1 MFRVIWGQ
9 VLRRRGRSVAVILAI
24 VLASSSFALLTSAV
38 ATSKL
43 EVLGTVEDN
52 YRSAYDILVR
62 PAPSKE
68 SEAGTAA
75 QLERSQGLVQ
85 ANYLSGIYGGI
96 SMDQLDQIREIPGVE
111 VAAPVAMIG
120 YVLTAVP
127 VPVVIN
133 DLIDDDPTATD
144 QLFRLTRTWSTD
156 RGLTKLPDATWYQY
170 FTRRRLDWKTP
181 NLVQPPAV
189 DRPGAKPVLVCQ
201 RWAQTQKAPRTAF
214 DVERMT
220 NLSCDGSNPPRPG
233 RQWDGWTK
241 GDIGFT
247 TYYPMP
253 MLIAAIDPVEEAK
266 LVGLDDAVVFG
277 RYLTAADHTRAVKAS
292 RRQTLKHLEVPVLM
306 AQEPLTDDGV
316 TLEVQRLE
324 LPSDGDALTGLAGKD
339 PKSWAEALPS
349 ESVRTVRVNDRGI
362 HAKLLRYYRLK
373 GALNARVNIWRPGS
387 ASYAPGSR
395 GAVVAEPAKRAKA
408 DTYDNGYGGYFAPPA
423 SGDVGFRR
431 LSRPLFSSNLV
442 QGDTLLGPNLDQV
455 GVFDASKIAGFSDLS
470 KVPLTTYYPPDA
482 APGDDRTKQLLDGRS
497 LLPNANL
504 TGYLQQ
510 PPTMLTTI
518 KSLPTFNDPNNFPQL
533 AGINPL
539 WPTDQPIS
547 VVRIRVA
554 GVTGTDDA
562 SRERVRLAAEQ
573 IARRTGLSIDVT
585 VGSSPIRQ
593 QVVLPAGDFGRPE
606 LTLSEG
612 WVKKNVAVR
621 LLSSID
627 TKSVALF
634 ALMLLVCVLFIG
646 NATLAAVRTRRAELG
661 VLACLGWPARKIFA
675 MLQAELLL
683 TGVVAGALGTAVA
696 SIIVWAAGL
705 DVTWWHLALIAPVAT
720 VLAGLSGLWPAWQ
733 ASRATPIDALCD
745 NARPPRSAGRRVA
758 TVTGLALTS
767 LRRLPGRTFLGAASL
782 LVGVAALT
790 TLIALQSAFRAG
802 AEGTALG
809 DVISVQVR
817 GVDYL
822 AAAVTIA
829 LGAFAVAD
837 IAYLNIAE
845 RTAEIGTLRSV
856 GWSESHIRRLF
867 ATEAFATAFLGAASG
882 AALAVAATA
891 FALPAV
897 PITTSLQAAA
907 LALTGGTLAAMIA
920 TTGPVARLH
929 RIAPAAAMSE

>member
-9 VLRRRGRSVAVILAI
+9 VLRRRGRSAAVVMAI

-43 EVLGTVEDN
+43 EVQGTVEEN

-62 PAPSKE
+62 PAPTRKSL
-68 SEAGTAA
+68 AGTAA

-96 SMDQLDQIREIPGVE
+96 TMKQLDQIRDITGVE

-120 YVLTAVP
+120 YVLPAVD

-133 DLIDDDPTATD
+133 DLIDDDSTSTD
-144 QLFRLTRTWSTD
+144 QLFRLTRTWTTD
-156 RGLTKLPDATWYQY
+156 RGLSSIPGATSYQY
-170 FTRRRLDWKTP
+170 FTRRPLDWNTP

-189 DRPGAKPVLVCQ
+189 ERAGSKPVPLCE
-201 RWAQTQKAPRTAF
+201 RFAQALKPARNAF
-214 DVERMT
+214 DIERKID
-220 NLSCDGSNPPRPG
+220 LSCDGSNPPRPG
-233 RQWDGWTK
+233 RQWDGWKK
-241 GDIGFT
+241 GEIGFT

-266 LVGLDDAVVFG
+266 LVGLDDAMVSG
-277 RYLTAADHTRAVKAS
+277 RYLTAADHTRATQET
-292 RRQTLKHLEVPVLM
+292 RRQRYKHLEVPVLM
-306 AQEPLTDDGV
+306 AQQPLTDDQL
-316 TLEVQRLE
+316 TLQVQRLR
-324 LPSDGDALTGLAGKD
+324 LPSSGDALTGLTGKHPEDWAG
-339 PKSWAEALPS
+339 ALPG
-349 ESVRTVRVNDRGI
+349 ETVRTLRISDRSI
-362 HAKLLRYYRLK
+362 YKKLLRYYRLP
-373 GALNARVNIWRPGS
+373 GALNARVNLWRPGS
-387 ASYAPGSR
+387 ASYSPGR
-395 GAVVAEPAKRAKA
+395 GDAVAAEAAKRARA
-408 DTYDNGYGGYFAPPA
+408 DTYDDGYGGYLAPAA
-423 SGDVGFRR
+423 SGDTGFRH
-431 LSRPLFSSNLV
+431 LSRPVFSSTMFQL
-442 QGDTLLGPNLDQV
+442 DTYLSPNLDQV
-455 GVFDASKIAGFSDLS
+455 GIFDPSKIAGFSDLS

-482 APGDDRTKQLLDGRS
+482 APGDARTDRLLGGRP
-497 LLPNANL
+497 LLPNGNL
-504 TGYLQQ
+504 RGYLQQ
-510 PPTMLTTI
+510 PPTILTTI
-518 KSLPTFNDPNNFPQL
+518 KSLPTFNDPNSFPQL
-533 AGINPL
+533 AGMNPA
-539 WPTDQPIS
+539 WPPDEPIS

-562 SRERVRLAAEQ
+562 SRERVRLVAEQ
-573 IARRTGLSIDVT
+573 IARDTGLSIDVT

-606 LTLSEG
+606 LILSEG
-612 WVKKNVAVR
+612 WVKKGVAVR
-621 LLSSID
+621 LLSSVD

-646 NATLAAVRTRRAELG
+646 NATVAAVRTRRAELG
-661 VLACLGWPARKIFA
+661 VLACLGWPARRIFA

-683 TGVVAGALGTAVA
+683 TGLIAGVLGTVVASA
-696 SIIVWAAGL
+696 IVWSAGL
-705 DVTWWHLALIAPVAT
+705 DVTGWHLALITPVAT
-720 VLAGLSGLWPAWQ
+720 LLAGLAGLWPAWQ
-733 ASRATPIDALCD
+733 ASRATPIDALRD
-745 NARPPRSAGRRVA
+745 NALPPRRAGRRVT

-790 TLIALQSAFRAG
+790 TLIALQAAFRAG

-829 LGAFAVAD
+829 LGAFAIANV
-837 IAYLNIAE
+837 AYLNIAE

-867 ATEAFATAFLGAASG
+867 ATEAFTTALLGSAGG

-891 FALPAV
+891 VALPAV
-897 PITTSLQAAA
+897 PVTTSLQAAV
-907 LALTGGTLAAMIA
+907 LALSGGTIAAMVA
-920 TTGPVARLH
+920 TTGPLARLH
-929 RIAPAAAMSE
+929 RIAPAAALSE

>member
-1 MFRVIWGQ
+1 M
-9 VLRRRGRSVAVILAI
+9 
-24 VLASSSFALLTSAV
+24 
-38 ATSKL
+38 
-43 EVLGTVEDN
+43 
-52 YRSAYDILVR
+52 
-62 PAPSKE
+62 
-68 SEAGTAA
+68 
-75 QLERSQGLVQ
+75 
-85 ANYLSGIYGGI
+85 
-96 SMDQLDQIREIPGVE
+96 
-111 VAAPVAMIG
+111 
-120 YVLTAVP
+120 
-127 VPVVIN
+127 
-133 DLIDDDPTATD
+133 
-144 QLFRLTRTWSTD
+144 
-156 RGLTKLPDATWYQY
+156 
-170 FTRRRLDWKTP
+170 
-181 NLVQPPAV
+181 
-189 DRPGAKPVLVCQ
+189 
-201 RWAQTQKAPRTAF
+201 
-214 DVERMT
+214 
-220 NLSCDGSNPPRPG
+220 
-233 RQWDGWTK
+233 
-241 GDIGFT
+241 
-247 TYYPMP
+247 
-253 MLIAAIDPVEEAK
+253 
-266 LVGLDDAVVFG
+266 VF
-277 RYLTAADHTRAVKAS
+277 
-292 RRQTLKHLEVPVLM
+292 
-306 AQEPLTDDGV
+306 
-316 TLEVQRLE
+316 
-324 LPSDGDALTGLAGKD
+324 
-339 PKSWAEALPS
+339 
-349 ESVRTVRVNDRGI
+349 
-362 HAKLLRYYRLK
+362 
-373 GALNARVNIWRPGS
+373 
-387 ASYAPGSR
+387 
-395 GAVVAEPAKRAKA
+395 
-408 DTYDNGYGGYFAPPA
+408 
-423 SGDVGFRR
+423 
-431 LSRPLFSSNLV
+431 FS
-442 QGDTLLGPNLDQV
+442 
-455 GVFDASKIAGFSDLS
+455 
-470 KVPLTTYYPPDA
+470 
-482 APGDDRTKQLLDGRS
+482 
-497 LLPNANL
+497 
-504 TGYLQQ
+504 
-510 PPTMLTTI
+510 
-518 KSLPTFNDPNNFPQL
+518 
-533 AGINPL
+533 
-539 WPTDQPIS
+539 S

-573 IARRTGLSIDVT
+573 IARQTGLSIDVT

-612 WVKKNVAVR
+612 WVKKGVAVR
-621 LLSSID
+621 LLSSVD

-696 SIIVWAAGL
+696 SMIVWVAGL

-733 ASRATPIDALCD
+733 ASRATPIDALRD

-758 TVTGLALTS
+758 SVTGLALAS

-882 AALAVAATA
+882 AVLAVAATA

-907 LALTGGTLAAMIA
+907 LAMTGGTLAAMIA

>member
-1 MFRVIWGQ
+1 MLRVIWGQ
-9 VLRRRGRSVAVILAI
+9 VLRRRGRSAAVILAI

-43 EVLGTVEDN
+43 EVQGTVEEN

-62 PAPSKE
+62 PAPTKE

-96 SMDQLDQIREIPGVE
+96 SMDQLDQIRQIPGVE

-127 VPVVIN
+127 VPIVIN
-133 DLIDDDPTATD
+133 DLIDDDPVATD

-156 RGLTKLPDATWYQY
+156 RGLTSLPDATTYQY

-181 NLVQPPAV
+181 NLVSPPAV
-189 DRPGAKPVLVCQ
+189 DRPGARPLLACQ
-201 RWAQTQKAPRTAF
+201 RWVQAQKAPRTAF

-220 NLSCDGSNPPRPG
+220 YLSCDGSNPPRPG
-233 RQWDGWTK
+233 REWDGWTK

-277 RYLTAADHTRAVKAS
+277 RYLTAADHTRDVKAS
-292 RRQTLKHLEVPVLM
+292 RRQTLKHREVPVLM
-306 AQEPLTDDGV
+306 AQEPLSDDGV

-324 LPSDGDALTGLAGKD
+324 LPADGDALTGLAGKHPED
-339 PKSWAEALPS
+339 WARALRGTT
-349 ESVRTVRVNDRGI
+349 VRTVRVSDRGI
-362 HAKLLRYYRLK
+362 YAKLLRYYRLK
-373 GALNARVNIWRPGS
+373 GALNAQVNIWRPGS
-387 ASYAPGSR
+387 ASYAPGRR
-395 GAVVAEPAKRAKA
+395 GAVTPEPTKRAKA
-408 DTYDNGYGGYFAPPA
+408 DTYDDGYGGYFAPPA

-455 GVFDASKIAGFSDLS
+455 GVFDASKIAGFSELS

-482 APGDDRTKQLLDGRS
+482 APGDARTRRLLGGRS

-504 TGYLQQ
+504 SGYLQQ
-510 PPTMLTTI
+510 PPTILTTI
-518 KSLPTFNDPNNFPQL
+518 KSLPTFNDPNNYPQL
-533 AGINPL
+533 AGIDPA
-539 WPTDQPIS
+539 WPTDKPVS
-547 VVRIRVA
+547 VIRIRVA
-554 GVTGTDDA
+554 GVTGTDDV
-562 SRERVRLAAEQ
+562 SRERVRLVAEQ

-585 VGSSPIRQ
+585 IGSSPIRQ

-612 WVKKNVAVR
+612 WVKKGVAVR

-627 TKSVALF
+627 TKSLALF
-634 ALMLLVCVLFIG
+634 VLMLLVCVLFIG

-696 SIIVWAAGL
+696 SIIVWVAGL
-705 DVTWWHLALIAPVAT
+705 DVTWWHLALITPVAT
-720 VLAGLSGLWPAWQ
+720 LLAGLSGLWPAWQ
-733 ASRATPIDALCD
+733 ASRATPIDALRD

-758 TVTGLALTS
+758 SVTGLALAS

-856 GWSESHIRRLF
+856 GWSEGHIRRLF

-882 AALAVAATA
+882 AGLAVAATA
-891 FALPAV
+891 FVLPAV
-897 PITTSLQAAA
+897 PIATSLQAAA
-907 LALTGGTLAAMIA
+907 LALTGGTLAAMMA

>member
-9 VLRRRGRSVAVILAI
+9 VLRRRGRSAAVILAI

-43 EVLGTVEDN
+43 EVQGTVEAN

-62 PAPSKE
+62 PAPTKK

-120 YVLTAVP
+120 YTLPAVP

-133 DLIDDDPTATD
+133 DLIDDDPAATD
-144 QLFRLTRTWSTD
+144 QLFRLTMTWSTD
-156 RGLTKLPDATWYQY
+156 RGLTSIPAFTSYQY
-170 FTRRRLDWKTP
+170 FTRRSLTWQAP
-181 NLVQPPAV
+181 NAEQPPAV
-189 DRPGAKPVLVCQ
+189 KRPGDKPVLVCQ
-201 RWAQTQKAPRTAF
+201 RWAEAQKAPRNAF
-214 DVERMT
+214 DVERMRY
-220 NLSCDGSNPPRPG
+220 LSCDGSNPPRPN
-233 RQWDGWTK
+233 REWDGWTK

-247 TYYPMP
+247 TQYRMP

-277 RYLTAADHTRAVKAS
+277 RYLTADDHTRAVKADP
-292 RRQTLKHLEVPVLM
+292 RQRFKHLEVPVLM
-306 AQEPLTDDGV
+306 AQQPLTDDRL
-316 TLEVQRLE
+316 TMQVQRLQ
-324 LPSDGDALTGLAGKD
+324 LPEGDALTGLSGKHPADWAG
-339 PKSWAEALPS
+339 ALPGQT
-349 ESVRTVRVNDRGI
+349 VRTLRVSDRSI
-362 HAKLLRYYRLK
+362 YKKLLRYYRLP
-373 GALNARVNIWRPGS
+373 GALNSRTMLWRPGN
-387 ASYAPGSR
+387 ASYAPGR
-395 GAVVAEPAKRAKA
+395 GDAVAAEPTKRVKA
-408 DTYDNGYGGYFAPPA
+408 DTYDDGYGGYSAPAA

-431 LSRPLFSSNLV
+431 LSRPVFDSQMFQNGTYQS
-442 QGDTLLGPNLDQV
+442 PNLDQV
-455 GVFDASKIAGFSDLS
+455 GIFDASRIIGFSELS

-482 APGDDRTKQLLDGRS
+482 APGNARTERLLGGRS
-497 LLPNANL
+497 LLPNGNL

-510 PPTMLTTI
+510 PPTILTTI
-518 KSLPTFNDPNNFPQL
+518 KSLPTFNDPNSYPQL
-533 AGINPL
+533 AGLDFAESIKRPL
-539 WPTDQPIS
+539 S

-554 GVTGTDDA
+554 GVTGTDDT
-562 SRERVRLAAEQ
+562 SRERVRLVAEQ

-612 WVKKNVAVR
+612 WVKKGVAVR

-627 TKSVALF
+627 TKSLALF

-661 VLACLGWPARKIFA
+661 VLACLGWPARRIFA

-696 SIIVWAAGL
+696 SIIVWAARL
-705 DVTWWHLALIAPVAT
+705 DVTWWHLALITPVAT
-720 VLAGLSGLWPAWQ
+720 LLAGLSGLWPAWQ
-733 ASRATPIDALCD
+733 ASRATPIDALRD

-856 GWSESHIRRLF
+856 GWSEGNIRRLF
-867 ATEAFATAFLGAASG
+867 ATEAFTTAFLGAASG

-891 FALPAV
+891 FALPVV

-929 RIAPAAAMSE
+929 RIAPAAALSE

>member
-1 MFRVIWGQ
+1 MIRVIWGQ
-9 VLRRRGRSVAVILAI
+9 VLRRRGRSAAVILAI

-43 EVLGTVEDN
+43 EVQGTVEEN

-62 PAPSKE
+62 PAQTKE
-68 SEAGTAA
+68 SEAGTTAK
-75 QLERSQGLVQ
+75 LERAQGLVQ

-96 SMDQLDQIREIPGVE
+96 SMGQLDQIRDIPGVE

-120 YVLTAVP
+120 YVLTAVD
-127 VPVVIN
+127 VPIVIN
-133 DLIDDDPTATD
+133 DLIDDDPAATD

-156 RGLTKLPDATWYQY
+156 RGLTSIPDATSYQY

-189 DRPGAKPVLVCQ
+189 ARPGDEPVLLCQ
-201 RWAQTQKAPRTAF
+201 RWTQAQKDPRTAF
-214 DVERMT
+214 DVERM
-220 NLSCDGSNPPRPG
+220 NYLSCDGSNPPRPG
-233 RQWDGWTK
+233 REWDGWKK
-241 GDIGFT
+241 GDVGFKT
-247 TYYPMP
+247 DIAMP

-266 LVGLDDAVVFG
+266 LVGLDGAIVSG
-277 RYLTAADHTRAVKAS
+277 RYLTAADNTRAVKET
-292 RRQTLKHLEVPVLM
+292 RRQRTTHLEVPVLM
-306 AQEPLTDDGV
+306 AQQPLTDDQV
-316 TLEVQRLE
+316 TLEVQRLQ
-324 LPSDGDALTGLAGKD
+324 LPSGNALAGLAGKHPED
-339 PKSWAEALPS
+339 WAGALPGTT
-349 ESVRTVRVNDRGI
+349 VRTMRVSDRSI
-362 HAKLLRYYRLK
+362 YAKVLRTYSGP
-373 GALNARVNIWRPGS
+373 GALSARVNLWRPGN

-395 GAVVAEPAKRAKA
+395 GAVVAEPAKGAKA
-408 DTYDNGYGGYFAPPA
+408 DTYDNGFGGYFAPAA
-423 SGDVGFRR
+423 SGDVGFRD
-431 LSRPLFSSNLV
+431 LSRPLFSSNMV
-442 QGDTLLGPNLDQV
+442 QNGTLMGPSLSPV
-455 GVFDASKIAGFSDLS
+455 GVFDASKIAGFGELS

-482 APGDDRTKQLLDGRS
+482 EPGDARAERLLDGRS
-497 LLPNANL
+497 LLPNGNL

-510 PPTMLTTI
+510 PPMILTTI
-518 KSLPTFNDPNNFPQL
+518 QSLSTFNDPNSYPQL
-533 AGINPL
+533 AGI
-539 WPTDQPIS
+539 DAAAASKRPIS

-562 SRERVRLAAEQ
+562 SRERVRLVAEQ
-573 IARRTGLSIDVT
+573 IARQTGLSIDVT

-661 VLACLGWPARKIFA
+661 VLACLGWPARRIFA
-675 MLQAELLL
+675 MLQAELLI
-683 TGVVAGALGTAVA
+683 TGVVAGTLGTAVA

-705 DVTWWHLALIAPVAT
+705 DVTWWHLALITPVAT
-720 VLAGLSGLWPAWQ
+720 LLAGLSGLWPAWQ
-733 ASRATPIDALCD
+733 ASRATPIDALRD
-745 NARPPRSAGRRVA
+745 NARAPRHAGRPVV
-758 TVTGLALTS
+758 TVTGLALIS

-817 GVDYL
+817 GVDFL

-856 GWSESHIRRLF
+856 GWSEGHIRRLF
-867 ATEAFATAFLGAASG
+867 ATEALTTAFLGAAVG

-891 FALPAV
+891 FVLPAV

-907 LALTGGTLAAMIA
+907 LALTGGTLAAMVA

-929 RIAPAAAMSE
+929 RIAPAAALSE